1 MNMISKCYVS
11 SRKLCG
17 SKKTY
22 VLLNHVIFNKIS
34 QLYLARFLLQA
45 TTQFIKR
52 TVHNKTVLRL
62 AEVLSNGVILH
73 ERSRLY
79 LALKMNMIS
88 KCSSG
93 VLLEDTTWF
102 IKQML

>member
-1 MNMISKCYVS
+1 MRFKENLGIIDQ
-11 SRKLCG
+11 
-17 SKKTY
+17 
-22 VLLNHVIFNKIS
+22 VIFNKIS

-62 AEVLSNGVILH
+62 AEVLSNGLILH
-73 ERSRLY
+73 DRRRLY

-93 VLLEDTTWF
+93 VLLEDTTRF
-102 IKQML
+102 LKQML